1 MNRTRQS
8 DTLLENRI
16 TLSTEDLMDVL
27 GCGICTARK
36 IGEAAGAK
44 IVIGKRVLW
53 SVDKIKAYLDSI
65 AE

>member
-27 GCGICTARK
+27 SCGICTARK

>member
-1 MNRTRQS
+1 MNKTRLQT
-8 DTLLENRI
+8 TLDANQV
-16 TLSTEDLMDVL
+16 TVNTERLPEML

-53 SVDKIKAYLDSI
+53 SVAKIRAYLESI